1 MGGGDRLG
9 FSVFMRANTFYNK
22 SCSSMREL
30 EDGCIDLIIAGPPY
44 GSLIDYSKFARGQD
58 HLEKDQPT
66 NLADYF
72 GRYREWFKE
81 CFRVLRGGRFCVVN
95 IGTIVQGKRNIPLP
109 FYAVPVMEELGF
121 VFQYDIVWYKVV
133 CGRRG
138 VLNFIQRPYPGNFI
152 PNNRTE
158 YLLFFKKDPALPFQG
173 RTELKQREEDRVPI
187 DRLFTR
193 EIANSVWHVMPASVD
208 GAGRHPCA
216 FPPELPYRLISLL
229 SQHGETVLD
238 PFMGIGT
245 TARAAKALGRK
256 YVGYEVEA
264 AFVRTAKREIRRPLA
279 LRKPIICRY
288 TGDEAEDGGPGG
300 R

>member
-1 MGGGDRLG
+1 
-9 FSVFMRANTFYNK
+9 MRPNTFYNK

-30 EDGCIDLIIAGPPY
+30 ADGCIDLIIAGPPY
-44 GSLIDYSKFARGQD
+44 GSFIDYSKYAQGQEY
-58 HLEKDQPT
+58 LEKKKPT
-66 NLADYF
+66 NLTDYF
-72 GRYREWFKE
+72 DQFRDWFKE
-81 CFRVLRGGRFCVVN
+81 CYRVLKAGRFCVVN
-95 IGTIVQGKRNIPLP
+95 IGTIMQGKRNIPLP
-109 FYAVPVMEELGF
+109 FYAVPVMEELGY
-121 VFQYDIVWYKVV
+121 VFQYEIVWYKVV

-138 VLNFIQRPYPGNFI
+138 VLHFIQRPYPGNFV

-158 YLLFFKKDPALPFQG
+158 YLLFFKKDPARPFHA
-173 RTELKQREEDRVPI
+173 RAEMKEREVDRVPI

-193 EIANSVWHVMPASVD
+193 EIANSVWHVMPASED
-208 GAGRHPCA
+208 ATGRHPCA
-216 FPPELPYRLISLL
+216 FPPELPHRLIALL

-256 YVGYEVEA
+256 FVGYEVES
-264 AFVRTAKREIRRPLA
+264 AFVRVAKRDIRRPLT

-288 TGDEAEDGGPGG
+288 SGDEGKDGGPAG